1 MSIGAPGVQRSR
13 AAVDERME
21 LPESL
26 TPRGAGSM
34 VDFLPVTEV
43 GR

>member
-1 MSIGAPGVQRSR
+1 MSIEASGVLDSGATADG
-13 AAVDERME
+13 RME

>member
-1 MSIGAPGVQRSR
+1 MSIEASGVLGSR
-13 AAVDERME
+13 AAADGRVK

-26 TPRGAGSM
+26 TPREAGSM